1 MAGKAGTSKG
11 VVKDEVTAACQD
23 PADCGNE
30 MGVYS
35 MDDEKPLKGL
45 EQGSDVITFVGSKDT
60 SHMVM

>member
-1 MAGKAGTSKG
+1 MKSQRMQGSAS
-11 VVKDEVTAACQD
+11 QD

-35 MDDEKPLKGL
+35 MNDEKPLKGL

>member
-1 MAGKAGTSKG
+1 MRGSAS
-11 VVKDEVTAACQD
+11 QD

-35 MDDEKPLKGL
+35 MDDKKPLKGL

-60 SHMVM
+60 SHRVM